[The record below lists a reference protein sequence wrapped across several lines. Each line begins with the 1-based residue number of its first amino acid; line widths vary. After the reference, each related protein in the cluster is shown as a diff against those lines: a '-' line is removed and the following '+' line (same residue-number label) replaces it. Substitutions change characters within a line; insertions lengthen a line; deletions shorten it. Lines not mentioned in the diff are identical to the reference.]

1 MSAERLDGLVTRTCA
16 LLALLALT
24 LLWACDGSDE
34 ERTIAAGSEQVPVS
48 RLQDAATALCTAR
61 DQAKADVKQAS
72 TTFYDRSHDALH
84 TLARALDPVD
94 RAAAARLLEDKERV
108 ETDFRRNASGSELAA
123 SLDALARSTRR
134 GLAALSVE
142 VTACP

>member
-1 MSAERLDGLVTRTCA
+1 VSTERLEGFANRTPA
-16 LLALLALT
+16 LLALLVLT
-24 LLWACDGSDE
+24 LLCACDRSDE
-34 ERTIAAGSEQVPVS
+34 ERTIAAGNEHVPVA
-48 RLQDAATALCTAR
+48 RFQEAGTALCTAR
-61 DQAKADVKQAS
+61 DQARSDVKQAN

-108 ETDFRRNASGSELAA
+108 ETDFRRNASVSELAA
-123 SLDALARSTRR
+123 SLEALARSTRT

-142 VTACP
+142 VPACP